1 MPTGRKENLRVKN
14 VRLFVKKKF
23 IPSDYIDHKIQLK
36 FNFQNF
42 RSSFKNVTVNIED
55 INDNIPL
62 FMQSN
67 YSATLV
73 ESPVSGDAVV
83 RVMVR
88 FL

>member
-1 MPTGRKENLRVKN
+1 M
-14 VRLFVKKKF
+14 
-23 IPSDYIDHKIQLK
+23 
-36 FNFQNF
+36 
-42 RSSFKNVTVNIED
+42 TVNIED

-88 FL
+88 FLLKILFCFISLNKDLVVTFLGQYKVLQKHSISHYLLLCNAQKDLSFS